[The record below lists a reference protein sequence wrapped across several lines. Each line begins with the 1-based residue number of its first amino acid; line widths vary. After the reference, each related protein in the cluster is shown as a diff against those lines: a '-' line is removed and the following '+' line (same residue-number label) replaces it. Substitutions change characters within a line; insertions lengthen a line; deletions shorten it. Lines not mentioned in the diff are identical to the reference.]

1 MNWFLRNFTKV
12 QPIPAGVYQK
22 QSAPQDQPPYRIHLR
37 LQPDGSGVLVVNAAT
52 VLHLNPTAAEYAY
65 HFIKGADPQEAA
77 REISTRYHVDSAT
90 ALQHYQDFAARID
103 ALITKPDLDPI
114 TYLDF
119 ERVAPHSTDLVA
131 PL

>member
-52 VLHLNPTAAEYAY
+52 VLHLNPTAAEYAF
-65 HFIKGADPQEAA
+65 HFIKGSEPEDAA
-77 REISTRYHVDSAT
+77 KEVSTRYHVDRA
-90 ALQHYQDFAARID
+90 AAAKDYQDFADRIR
-103 ALITKPDLDPI
+103 ALISTPDLDPVS
-114 TYLDF
+114 YLDF
-119 ERVAPHSTDLVA
+119 ERVAPHS
-131 PL
+131 